1 MEEIINE
8 YVKICR
14 LIGPW
19 TDWVQGQGGNISIK
33 DGDNLIVKAS
43 GELIGNTTS
52 TSGWVICNIDD
63 VKKRLYENNEN
74 IADKVILGRGK
85 PSIETFLHTLPKKYI
100 VHLHPSPLLNFLCS
114 SSCNYTT
121 KYKFIDYFKP
131 GIQLAN
137 SLYEIYDDSISI
149 YFMKN
154 HGVLIAHNN
163 IAEILEDMQYI
174 SDKLFNKNFN
184 IITPVNKIS
193 NIWKYLYNYNNNI
206 IIKSYARHL
215 VCSGKKEEITF
226 IPYTP
231 DICVFLQEAPLL
243 LQENMNEIDIMTTYY
258 NKYNKI
264 PSVIYTPTSICTVS
278 NSIEGCN
285 NIYEILNQY
294 LYIDDCSQR
303 LSDKDVDELINWDKE
318 KERKSFASTKNN

>member
-33 DGDNLIVKAS
+33 DRDNLIVKAS

-63 VKKRLYENNEN
+63 IKKRLYENNEN
-74 IADKVILGRGK
+74 IADKVILGKGK

-100 VHLHPSPLLNFLCS
+100 VHLHPSPLLNFLCDS
-114 SSCNYTT
+114 SFNSLYTNST
-121 KYKFIDYFKP
+121 KYKTISYFKP

-137 SLYEIYDDSISI
+137 SLYEIYNDSISI

-154 HGVLIAHNN
+154 HGVLFARNTLE
-163 IAEILEDMQYI
+163 EILEDMQFV
-174 SDKLFNKNFN
+174 SDTMFTKSFN
-184 IITPVNKIS
+184 IITPINTIS
-193 NIWKYLYNYNNNI
+193 NIWKYLYKYNNNI
-206 IIKSYARHL
+206 IIKSYMWPIK
-215 VCSGKKEEITF
+215 SQNNTF

-231 DICVFLQEAPLL
+231 DICVFLQEAPLVL
-243 LQENMNEIDIMTTYY
+243 NDNINEIDILRVYY
-258 NKYNKI
+258 NKYNKM
-264 PSVIYTPTSICTVS
+264 PSVIYTTKCICTVS

-294 LYIDDCSQR
+294 LYIDDCSEK
-303 LSDKDVDELINWDKE
+303 LSEKDVNELINWDKE
-318 KERKSFASTKNN
+318 KERKNFASMKTD